1 MGYDAYISEQVEAY
15 VDRLAQATY
24 QHKPIAKKRFAR
36 RPKKREQKALI
47 RHKKKSETLSRWHV
61 VSYPDNCQC
70 QKCSSTNKP
79 IKTPPESPQKKT
91 PIPRSRAVSQQY
103 YRAALKLGQ
112 FSIQNIRAEGLPN
125 PDRAAN
131 YLADLVKSG
140 KLIRT
145 GKAQYAVKPK

>member
-1 MGYDAYISEQVEAY
+1 MRIANAPYN
-15 VDRLAQATY
+15 
-24 QHKPIAKKRFAR
+24 PITTPIVTCSICRDTKTVAR
-36 RPKKREQKALI
+36 SA
-47 RHKKKSETLSRWHV
+47 KSETLSRWHV

-70 QKCSSTNKP
+70 PKCSNVNKP
-79 IKTPPESPQKKT
+79 IKAPPESPQKKT

-131 YLADLVKSG
+131 YLASLAKSG

>member
-1 MGYDAYISEQVEAY
+1 MPI
-15 VDRLAQATY
+15 AQAPYRPFNVT
-24 QHKPIAKKRFAR
+24 IITCSICRDTNTVAR
-36 RPKKREQKALI
+36 SA
-47 RHKKKSETLSRWHV
+47 KSETLSRWHV

-70 QKCSSTNKP
+70 QKCSGINKP
-79 IKTPPESPQKKT
+79 IKTPPESPQNKT

-112 FSIQNIRAEGLPN
+112 FSIQSIRAEGLPN

-131 YLADLVKSG
+131 YLASLVKSG
-140 KLIRT
+140 KLIRV